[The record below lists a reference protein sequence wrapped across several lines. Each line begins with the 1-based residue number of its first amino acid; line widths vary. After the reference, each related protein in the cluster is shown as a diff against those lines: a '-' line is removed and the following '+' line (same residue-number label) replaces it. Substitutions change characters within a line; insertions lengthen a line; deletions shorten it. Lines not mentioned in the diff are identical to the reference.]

1 MSNEDDNPDIEE
13 DSGEGGDAPLA
24 GRGAGGAGGA
34 AVPLAG
40 RGAGVGGAAAQG
52 RSPHAGELPRQ
63 VRVPP
68 GQPSRAKEPDRV
80 ERDLD
85 KELRIRDGKL
95 RNIVRACAAAH
106 TAQAILDGP

>member
-13 DSGEGGDAPLA
+13 DSGEGGDAPPA
-24 GRGAGGAGGA
+24 GRGAGAGGA